1 MAKVHF
7 EHGQKLAKALKFE
20 SIKFF
25 SAHYSNTSFF
35 QLGDRIIHS
44 FFQPDHYSEEDCD
57 RLEFHDFIKVLA
69 HFRPLKKEK
78 HGQRNILNSRRDKL
92 KSKFFHFNPF

>member
-1 MAKVHF
+1 M
-7 EHGQKLAKALKFE
+7 EALNLSRPIQELLFKYF
-20 SIKFF
+20 
-25 SAHYSNTSFF
+25 FF

-92 KSKFFHFNPF
+92 KSKFFHFNPL